1 MKTTIIKIMK
11 TSIIFVLTLL
21 IAISSV
27 AAFRFRQGGGPPG
40 GDMSG
45 PPGGNGTDSSAWDT
59 SSDGGCGGMHGGNG
73 TDYSYDGT
81 DMGAGNYSGDF
92 DPSSMNMSGPPPDMN
107 GTVSRRRMQTFRRLQ
122 TLRQ

>member
-1 MKTTIIKIMK
+1 MK

-45 PPGGNGTDSSAWDT
+45 PPGGDMSGYPGGNGTDDSAWDM

-81 DMGAGNYSGDF
+81 DMGPGNYSGDF
-92 DPSSMNMSGPPPDMN
+92 DASSMNMSGPPPDMN